1 MLNFTV
7 KHRLTVLALSVKL
20 PIECWKMWK
29 TKAHIDLQS
38 TTP

>member
-20 PIECWKMWK
+20 PIECWENVEN
-29 TKAHIDLQS
+29 
-38 TTP
+38 